1 MTKNAPNAQG
11 RLPTEADVPPVERA
25 RLRAKCLELAM
36 VSRREG
42 ENIEAIQERAGAYLA
57 WVLR

>member
-1 MTKNAPNAQG
+1 MSKNAPNAQG

-25 RLRAKCLELAM
+25 RLRVKCLELALEH
-36 VSRREG
+36 RRDGEG
-42 ENIEAIQERAGAYLA
+42 IEAIQERAGAYLA